1 MAGSLFDQLKKAG
14 LVDEKKAKKA
24 KRQKYQKT
32 KQKKGKKGQ
41 ETEDDAT
48 VAAQHAQQQKVARD
62 RQLNQQQQQQQA
74 KKAEQAALRQLID
87 SNRLSGYEG
96 EERFNFVD
104 GKRVKTLHVKP
115 AIQRQLAEGAVR
127 IARFNNGYALLPNAA
142 AEKISQRDTTV
153 LIPLAVADAAQSKEE
168 DEHYSQ
174 FEVPDD
180 LNW

>member
-24 KRQKYQKT
+24 KQQKYQQT
-32 KQKKGKKGQ
+32 KQKKGKKGRVV
-41 ETEDDAT
+41 EDDAS
-48 VAAQHAQQQKVARD
+48 VAAQQAQQQKVARD

-74 KKAEQAALRQLID
+74 KKAEQAALRQLIA
-87 SNRLSGYEG
+87 SHQLSGYEG

-115 AIQRQLAEGAVR
+115 AIQRQLAEGDVR
-127 IARFNNGYALLPNAA
+127 VARFNNGYALLPKAA
-142 AEKISQRDTTV
+142 AEKISQRDATV
-153 LIPLAVADAAQSKEE
+153 LIPLAVAEATLSKEE
-168 DEHYSQ
+168 DDHYSQ